1 MRIDD
6 TLILKKRKEFEE
18 APDFSLPLN
27 VYFKNRKIDR
37 SWQQKEKSQSMKQ
50 TWSCNFRPTSDPQG

>member
-18 APDFSLPLN
+18 APDFLLPLN

-37 SWQQKEKSQSMKQ
+37 SWQQTEKSQSMKQ
-50 TWSCNFRPTSDPQG
+50 TWFYNYRPTSDT